1 MTFLSVPLKLSTE
14 VDVITPLKKFITGKF
29 GDAVATQCTES
40 LKKLSVFRHD
50 ACFGHSDDLGSRIQS
65 IALYHNVLWSL
76 EKRLNTSED
85 LGIHWSWSDIWHKNY
100 SKHYSFNF
108 EHVNI
113 IFCYAAAHSNLAKTY
128 DLNCENSLMKAI
140 SSYKVAAEAFDY
152 LASHTEQS
160 SNDMTQEVLSVFS
173 DVMIAQANE
182 CNFLR
187 LRNDEPEYRRIV
199 NHINKLYKKCLD
211 SFSMIS
217 SCLQDEDIIKSVP
230 EDWYRVIKTKQN
242 YYSILANTYL
252 GEEKLRRKKDT
263 KESSTLLVS
272 KFTRSLSSRRWS
284 ETFQTVNES
293 EIIGESQ
300 PASVLANY
308 IITKEMFQI
317 PLLPCDSGD
326 IFEMLVPFPVLEAL
340 IIANDTRTAIIN
352 SEFAKL
358 KNADTVLES
367 EMNQHN
373 FPRSLELSVF
383 QLICEA
389 LLKESVKVHQSG
401 GVDSLRRKVHSLK
414 PLAGERFKTLGEIE
428 EMLRKEE
435 SNDIAF
441 RTGYTNILSREPS
454 EKLNSCFR
462 EKVDKIRLSVQLVSE
477 KDYDVIAL
485 FKQHEMNFQT
495 LDMSNNELL
504 VYIQSNFEPK
514 EIEVIEEIE
523 NLRKDLIRIWD
534 ELIVN
539 KHQRDDVI
547 KMWDLVCLPPNF
559 VHTLTKWYRTQGEIN
574 HNEVTSKTFR
584 DKVDAARI
592 CVNQNL
598 DEQRNLLSQLRIKC
612 EPYFNQILKYRQH
625 SVIADLQEACKLF
638 LSIRKDVEKSLHWHS
653 EFEKICNEE
662 LQLVNDF
669 CLARSDEI
677 NQIISENEQWESV
690 THDSVSKDCEL
701 ISLTLEKALHVL

>member
-1 MTFLSVPLKLSTE
+1 MTFLCVPLKLSTE

-29 GDAVATQCTES
+29 GEAVAMQCIES
-40 LKKLSVFRHD
+40 LKKFSVLRYD
-50 ACFGHSDDLGSRIQS
+50 ACFGRNEDLGSRIQS
-65 IALYHNVLWSL
+65 LALYHNVLWSL

-85 LGIHWSWSDIWHKNY
+85 LGIHWNWSDIWHKNY

-108 EHVNI
+108 EQANI

-128 DLNCENSLMKAI
+128 DLNCEHSLLKAI

-242 YYSILANTYL
+242 YYRILATTYL
-252 GEEKLRRKKDT
+252 GDEKLRRKRDT

-284 ETFQTVNES
+284 ETFQTVNET
-293 EIIGESQ
+293 EISGESQ
-300 PASVLANY
+300 PASVLTND
-308 IITKEMFQI
+308 IIAKEMFQI
-317 PLLPCDSGD
+317 PLLPSDSGD

-358 KNADTVLES
+358 RNADTILES

-383 QLICEA
+383 ELICEA

-401 GVDSLRRKVHSLK
+401 GVENLRRKVHSLK
-414 PLAGERFKTLGEIE
+414 PLAGERFKTLAEIE

-485 FKQHEMNFQT
+485 FKQHEVNFQS

-534 ELIVN
+534 ELIMN

-612 EPYFNQILKYRQH
+612 EPYFNQIIKYRQH
-625 SVIADLQEACKLF
+625 SVIANLQEACKLF

-677 NQIISENEQWESV
+677 NQLISENEQWVSV
-690 THDSVSKDCEL
+690 THDSVSKDWNN
-701 ISLTLEKALHVL
+701 TR

>member
-1 MTFLSVPLKLSTE
+1 
-14 VDVITPLKKFITGKF
+14 
-29 GDAVATQCTES
+29 
-40 LKKLSVFRHD
+40 
-50 ACFGHSDDLGSRIQS
+50 
-65 IALYHNVLWSL
+65 
-76 EKRLNTSED
+76 
-85 LGIHWSWSDIWHKNY
+85 
-100 SKHYSFNF
+100 
-108 EHVNI
+108 
-113 IFCYAAAHSNLAKTY
+113 
-128 DLNCENSLMKAI
+128 MKAI

-293 EIIGESQ
+293 EILGESQ

-326 IFEMLVPFPVLEAL
+326 IFDMLVPFPVLEAL

-383 QLICEA
+383 QLICET

-625 SVIADLQEACKLF
+625 SVIANLQEACKLF

-690 THDSVSKDCEL
+690 THDSVSKD
-701 ISLTLEKALHVL
+701 

>member
-65 IALYHNVLWSL
+65 LALYHNVLWSL

-140 SSYKVAAEAFDY
+140 SSYK
-152 LASHTEQS
+152 
-160 SNDMTQEVLSVFS
+160 
-173 DVMIAQANE
+173 
-182 CNFLR
+182 
-187 LRNDEPEYRRIV
+187 
-199 NHINKLYKKCLD
+199 
-211 SFSMIS
+211 
-217 SCLQDEDIIKSVP
+217 
-230 EDWYRVIKTKQN
+230 DWYRVIKTKQN

-293 EIIGESQ
+293 EILGESQ

-326 IFEMLVPFPVLEAL
+326 IFDMLVPFPVLEAL

-383 QLICEA
+383 QLICET

-625 SVIADLQEACKLF
+625 SVIANLQEACKLF

-690 THDSVSKDCEL
+690 THDSVSKD
-701 ISLTLEKALHVL
+701 